1 MRMRRILSQPDVILT
16 AYPPR
21 RCAVKMNRIQFQEGM
36 SLNQF
41 LANYSEDLQ
50 CEAALEDARWPQ
62 GFWCPKCCSKEHYR
76 YRRGSVKIFQC
87 CRCRKQTT
95 LTEGT
100 IFHSTKL
107 PLTIWFQAMYFLT
120 QNKNNVSTLE
130 LKRLVGV
137 SYPAAWRIK
146 HKLMQIMYERE
157 IATKLSGRVE
167 IDDAYLGGENPGGK
181 AGRGSENKVPFI
193 AAVQTNNQ
201 NNPLYA
207 VFSPIKALDN
217 EHVATWANHSL
228 VSTARVVSDGL
239 RCFGAVKEAGCE
251 QQREVVG
258 QGRKST
264 DMECF
269 TWVNTILGN
278 LKNAINGT
286 YHAFDFEKYAHRYL
300 GEYQY
305 RFNRRFDLASMF
317 SRLINAAAQ
326 TGKRTEGWLRL
337 AEDSC

>member
-1 MRMRRILSQPDVILT
+1 
-16 AYPPR
+16 
-21 RCAVKMNRIQFQEGM
+21 MNRIQFQAGM

-41 LANYSEDLQ
+41 LAKYGDESH
-50 CEAALEDARWPQ
+50 CEATLEEARWPE
-62 GFWCPKCCSKEHYR
+62 GFQCPKCSSKEHYQ

-87 CRCRKQTT
+87 RECRSQTT

-107 PLTIWFQAMYFLT
+107 SLTIWFQAMFFLT

-130 LKRLVGV
+130 LKRLVGI
-137 SYPAAWRIK
+137 SYPAAWRMK
-146 HKLMQIMYERE
+146 HKLMQVMYERE
-157 IATKLSGRVE
+157 STTRLSGRVE
-167 IDDAYLGGENPGGK
+167 VDDAYLGGENPGGK
-181 AGRGSENKVPFI
+181 SGRGSENKVPFI
-193 AAVQTNNQ
+193 AAIQTNNQ

-207 VFSPIKALDN
+207 VFSQVKAFTR
-217 EHVATWANHSL
+217 EEVAAWANRSL
-228 VSTARVVSDGL
+228 VSTAMVVSDGL
-239 RCFGAVKEAGCE
+239 WCFKSVTEAGCT

-269 TWVNTILGN
+269 TWINTILGN
-278 LKNAINGT
+278 LKTAINGT

-305 RFNRRFDLASMF
+305 RFNRRFDLAGML
-317 SRLINAAAQ
+317 SRLVTATAR
-326 TGKRTEGWLRL
+326 TGKRPEGWLRL
-337 AEDSC
+337 AEDQF

>member
-1 MRMRRILSQPDVILT
+1 
-16 AYPPR
+16 
-21 RCAVKMNRIQFQEGM
+21 MNRIQFQAGL

-41 LANYSEDLQ
+41 LANYGEERQ
-50 CEAALEDARWPQ
+50 CEVTLEDARWPV
-62 GFWCPKCCSKEHYR
+62 GFQCPKCSSKDHYR

-87 CRCRKQTT
+87 RECRSQTT

-107 PLTIWFQAMYFLT
+107 PLTIWFQAMFFLT

-137 SYPAAWRIK
+137 SYHAAWRMK
-146 HKLMQIMYERE
+146 HKLMQVMYERE
-157 IATKLSGRVE
+157 STTRLSGRVE
-167 IDDAYLGGENPGGK
+167 VDDAYLGGENPGGK
-181 AGRGSENKVPFI
+181 SGRGSENKVPFI
-193 AAVQTNNQ
+193 AAIQTNNQ

-207 VFSPIKALDN
+207 VFSQVKAFTH
-217 EHVATWANHSL
+217 EEVAAWASRSL
-228 VSTARVVSDGL
+228 VSAATVVSDGL
-239 RCFGAVKEAGCE
+239 WCFKSVTKAGCT

-258 QGRKST
+258 QGRKGT

-278 LKNAINGT
+278 LKTAINGT

-305 RFNRRFDLASMF
+305 RFNRRFDLAGMF
-317 SRLINAAAQ
+317 FRLVAATAR
-326 TGKRTEGWLRL
+326 TGKRPEAWLRL
-337 AEDSC
+337 AEDQC